1 MLDFLTL
8 RQKAFG
14 LDISDL
20 SLKIV
25 NLKKNGGRFKMVSHG
40 EKDIAPGVIREGRI
54 VEQEKLVSLIEETLQ
69 EVKGEKLS
77 SNYVVAS
84 LPEERAF
91 FKVIQMPKI
100 QEGDLRSAVIYEAEN
115 YIPMPIEQ
123 VYLDFQVV
131 PPLHG
136 ELDHLDVLIGAV
148 PKEMVD
154 PYLFALKEAG
164 LEPKALEVESLAITR
179 ALIKDEI
186 SPSPVLLIDF
196 GATRTSFIIF
206 SGHALRFTTSI
217 SVSSASFT
225 EIIAKNLGV
234 PLKEAEELKKKY
246 GLEEKIKLKMDR
258 EETDLRKKRSKI
270 FEILMPALIDLAQQI
285 DKHLHYYQTHS
296 SHEHLA
302 PDNQG
307 VSKILL
313 CGGGSNLKGLP
324 EFLEQKIKI
333 PVELGNPWINILTEK
348 EKPTMPL
355 SKSMAYTTALGLAL
369 RGAKK
374 ENSDYD

>member
-25 NLKKNGGRFKMVSHG
+25 NLKKNGGKFKMVSHG

-131 PPLHG
+131 PPLQG

-296 SHEHLA
+296 SHEHLP

-324 EFLEQKIKI
+324 EFLEQKINI
-333 PVELGNPWINILTEK
+333 PVELGNPWVNILTEE

>member
-1 MLDFLTL
+1 
-8 RQKAFG
+8 
-14 LDISDL
+14 
-20 SLKIV
+20 
-25 NLKKNGGRFKMVSHG
+25 MVSHG